1 MKQLTQK
8 IFFPSLIVCVGVL
21 LSFPIF
27 SMENSSENFCWQNE
41 CKQSLK
47 LVQNQSF
54 SLAEG
59 KKQIVTFSLHDF
71 QNQEKCWDEL
81 KETARQ
87 LTDSAEIAGVY
98 FFSLP
103 PEKIIRIETLTEDFS
118 QYGKNL
124 IAVYWKDPDSGPML
138 KRFPNNIM
146 ERE

>member
-1 MKQLTQK
+1 MKQSTQK
-8 IFFPSLIVCVGVL
+8 AFYPLTVVLIL
-21 LSFPIF
+21 LLANPIF
-27 SMENSSENFCWQNE
+27 CMKNSSENFCWQNE

-71 QNQEKCWDEL
+71 KNQEKCWDEL

-87 LTDSAEIAGVY
+87 LTDSSEIAGVY